1 MTIAAHSVP
10 AELIQC
16 WRELGLWEDISLGAA
31 MARAARAHPG
41 ALLHVHAAVGAR
53 EATLAQIH
61 ADGLELAGSFHA
73 LGLRAGDVVAMQLP
87 NCLENAVLFQAVAAL
102 GATLLPIVHIFGP
115 AELGQILADS
125 GAKALVVPGR
135 WRSIDFL
142 DRLARLPD
150 LPALRHTIV
159 IGDTAPQGMLRWAD
173 LPRGDRPDVAID
185 PGAAAMLLY
194 TSGTSAAPKGVV
206 HTSRSLLAELN
217 APLGGKAP
225 GGAWLGPWPSG
236 HIAGSLNIL
245 GHALLGRPMVVL
257 ESWDAAAAAELIE
270 RFAVEQTSGTP
281 FHLSGLLEAATA
293 GGHDLSSLRQFLIG
307 ATIVPPSV
315 VAASEAAGIRCCRCY
330 GSTELPTLSQ
340 CEPDDPLDKRLNSDG
355 RLNPGCEL
363 RIVDDAGADLP
374 AGSEGELAVR
384 GPERF
389 SQYTDAALNAAS
401 FLPGGWFL
409 TGDIGR
415 IDADGFLAITDRKKD
430 IIIRGG
436 ENISSREVE
445 ELLLQMPGVRDAAAI
460 GWPDDR
466 MGERVCAVLIAEP
479 AAAVTIEAIGEVF
492 RRLGVARYKTPE
504 KLVFLDEFPR
514 TPSGKVKKADLRRE
528 LSALQGELDR
538 ETQP

>member
-1 MTIAAHSVP
+1 MTIAASALP
-10 AELIQC
+10 AALIEH
-16 WRELGLWEDISLGAA
+16 WRESGLWEDIPLGAA
-31 MARAARAHPG
+31 MARAARQHPE
-41 ALLHVHAAVGAR
+41 APLHIHAAGGAR
-53 EATLAQIH
+53 EATLAQVH
-61 ADGLELAGSFHA
+61 ADGLELAGSLHA
-73 LGLRAGDVVAMQLP
+73 LGLGAGDVVAMQLP

-115 AELGQILADS
+115 AELAQVLTDS
-125 GAKALVVPGR
+125 GARALVVPDR

-142 DRLARLPD
+142 DRLARLPH

-159 IGDTAPQGMLRWAD
+159 IGDEAPEGMLRWAD
-173 LPRGDRPDVAID
+173 LPKGACPDVAID

-206 HTSRSLLAELN
+206 HTSQSLLAELN
-217 APLGGKAP
+217 AQRRGKAP
-225 GGAWLGPWPSG
+225 SGAWLGPWPSG

-245 GHALLGRPMVVL
+245 GHALLGRPMVVV
-257 ESWDAAAAAELIE
+257 ESWDAAAAAELVE

-307 ATIVPPSV
+307 ATTVPPAV

-363 RIVDDAGADLP
+363 RIVDDAGADVP

-389 SQYTDAALNAAS
+389 SRYTDAGLNAAS

-415 IDADGFLAITDRKKD
+415 MDADGFLAITDRKKD

-445 ELLLQMPGVRDAAAI
+445 ELLLQVPGVRGAAAI
-460 GWPDDR
+460 GWPDER
-466 MGERVCAVLIAEP
+466 LGERVCAVLIVDP
-479 AAAVTIEAIGEVF
+479 AAAVAIEGIGEAF
-492 RRLGVARYKTPE
+492 GALGVARHKTPE
-504 KLVFLDEFPR
+504 KLVFVEDFPR

-528 LSALQGELDR
+528 LSALQGKQDR
-538 ETQP
+538 EVQP